1 MELFILAAVS
11 LTIAVSLLIK
21 KEKDTVQFS
30 LALLCLA
37 LFLQKGGTFFNSIF
51 ADPFWR
57 FMSLAGLLF
66 LPPLLVEFS
75 RNMLSGK
82 TFLSRKEVVA
92 TALLS
97 LLWAVAFF
105 TPLAQSAWFEEA
117 LPAYLFVVILYC
129 FGALLLFIRR
139 RGAGVERTRMVYV
152 AMACVITAAVSLLD
166 ILYYAGF
173 RFPPVS
179 NLALAGLLYFVLVIV
194 LHPRLPELY
203 EILVRGLVVSVV
215 ALFATSVF
223 FFILGLFGTITPIYF
238 THVLAASFIIVIS
251 YDPFRVI
258 MKKVFNYFFPEA
270 KDIFSSIYGF
280 DQELEKEK
288 SQLLEEMATALAH
301 EIRNPLGSIKGA
313 GQYLR
318 SETDNA
324 EHQKLLDV
332 IIEET
337 DRLNNVVTQ
346 FMNYAKPYAVSPKMY
361 NINGIIEKAVA
372 VIRAS
377 ELPAGIRIE
386 TELNPDLPEVFVD
399 GEQMKQIILNI
410 AFNGIEAMPDGG
422 VLTIRTTRIE
432 SEEGEAVG
440 ISIRDTGKGMSGED
454 LQNIFKPFFTTKER
468 GVGLGLS
475 ICQRIAK
482 NNNGSIRAKS
492 IPGQGSIF
500 YIRLN
505 LPAD

>member
-21 KEKDTVQFS
+21 KEKDAVQVS

-37 LFLQKGGTFFNSIF
+37 LFLHKGGTFFNSIF
-51 ADPFWR
+51 EDPFWR
-57 FMSLAGLLF
+57 VMSLVGFLF

-82 TFLSRKEVVA
+82 TFLSRKEVAAAAV
-92 TALLS
+92 LS

-105 TPLAQSAWFEEA
+105 TPFARSAWFEDA
-117 LPAYLFVVILYC
+117 LLAYLFLVILYC
-129 FGALLLFIRR
+129 FAALLLFIRGR
-139 RGAGVERTRMVYV
+139 APGVERTRMVYV
-152 AMACVITAAVSLLD
+152 AMACAITAVVSLLD
-166 ILYYAGF
+166 IFYYMGF

-179 NLALAGLLYFVLVIV
+179 NLALAGLLYFVLIII

-203 EILVRGLVVSVV
+203 EIMVRGLVVSVV
-215 ALFATSVF
+215 TLFATSVF
-223 FFILGLFGTITPIYF
+223 FFILGLFGTITPVYF
-238 THVLAASFIIVIS
+238 THVLTASFIIVIS

-324 EHQKLLDV
+324 ENQKLLDV

-346 FMNYAKPYAVSPKMY
+346 FMNYAKPYAVNPKMY
-361 NINGIIEKAVA
+361 NVNGIIEKAVT

-386 TELNPDLPEVFVD
+386 TELNPDLPEVCVD

-422 VLTIRTTRIE
+422 TLTIRTTRIE

-505 LPAD
+505 LPQG

>member
-21 KEKDTVQFS
+21 KEKDVVQLSF
-30 LALLCLA
+30 ALLCLA

-51 ADPFWR
+51 EAPFWR
-57 FMSLAGLLF
+57 IMSLAGLLF

-75 RNMLSGK
+75 RNMLRGN
-82 TFLSRKEVVA
+82 TFLSRKAVA
-92 TALLS
+92 AASALS
-97 LLWAVAFF
+97 LLWAVAFL
-105 TPLAQSAWFEEA
+105 TPLARSDWFEEV
-117 LPAYLFVVILYC
+117 LLGYLFLVILYC
-129 FGALLLFIRR
+129 FSALLLFIRG

-152 AMACVITAAVSLLD
+152 TMACAIAVAVSLLD
-166 ILYYAGF
+166 IFYYTGF

-179 NLALAGLLYFVLVIV
+179 NLALAGLLYFVLVVI
-194 LHPRLPELY
+194 LHPRLPEIY
-203 EILVRGLVVSVV
+203 EIMVRGLVVSVV
-215 ALFATSVF
+215 TLFATSVF
-223 FFILGLFGTITPIYF
+223 FFILGLFGTITPVYF
-238 THVLAASFIIVIS
+238 THVLTASFIIVIS

-280 DQELEKEK
+280 DQEMEKEK

-318 SETDNA
+318 SETDNP
-324 EHQKLLDV
+324 ENQKLLDV

-346 FMNYAKPYAVSPKMY
+346 FMNYAKPYAVSPRMF

-377 ELPAGIRIE
+377 GLREGIAIE
-386 TELNPDLPEVFVD
+386 TELNPDLPEVYVD
-399 GEQMKQIILNI
+399 GEQMKQVILNI
-410 AFNGIEAMPDGG
+410 ALNGIEAMADGG
-422 VLTIRTTRIE
+422 TLTIRTIRIE

-440 ISIRDTGKGMSGED
+440 ISIRDTGKGIPQED

-475 ICQRIAK
+475 ICQRIVK
-482 NNNGSIRAKS
+482 NNNGLIRAKS
-492 IPGQGSIF
+492 LPGQGSIF

-505 LPAD
+505 LPQP

>member
-21 KEKDTVQFS
+21 KEKDAVQVSF
-30 LALLCLA
+30 AFLCLA
-37 LFLQKGGTFFNSIF
+37 LFLQKSGTFFNGIF
-51 ADPFWR
+51 EDPFWR
-57 FMSLAGLLF
+57 VMSLAGFLF

-92 TALLS
+92 TAVLS

-105 TPLAQSAWFEEA
+105 TPLARSDWFEEA
-117 LPAYLFVVILYC
+117 LLAYLLLVILYC
-129 FGALLLFIRR
+129 FAALLLFINGR
-139 RGAGVERTRMVYV
+139 APGVERTRMVYV
-152 AMACVITAAVSLLD
+152 TMACAITAVVSLLD
-166 ILYYAGF
+166 IFYYMGF

-179 NLALAGLLYFVLVIV
+179 NLALAGLLYFVLIII

-203 EILVRGLVVSVV
+203 EIMVRGLVVSVV
-215 ALFATSVF
+215 TLFATSVF
-223 FFILGLFGTITPIYF
+223 FFILGLFGTITPVYF
-238 THVLAASFIIVIS
+238 THVLTASFIIVIS

-324 EHQKLLDV
+324 ENQKLLDV

-346 FMNYAKPYAVSPKMY
+346 FMNYAKPYAVNPKMY
-361 NINGIIEKAVA
+361 NVNGIIEKAVM

-386 TELNPDLPEVFVD
+386 TELNPDLPEVYVD
-399 GEQMKQIILNI
+399 GEQIKQIILNI

-422 VLTIRTTRIE
+422 TLTIRTTRIE

-440 ISIRDTGKGMSGED
+440 ISIRDTGKGMSNED

-492 IPGQGSIF
+492 ILGQGSIF

-505 LPAD
+505 LPAA

>member
-1 MELFILAAVS
+1 
-11 LTIAVSLLIK
+11 
-21 KEKDTVQFS
+21 
-30 LALLCLA
+30 
-37 LFLQKGGTFFNSIF
+37 
-51 ADPFWR
+51 
-57 FMSLAGLLF
+57 
-66 LPPLLVEFS
+66 
-75 RNMLSGK
+75 
-82 TFLSRKEVVA
+82 
-92 TALLS
+92 
-97 LLWAVAFF
+97 
-105 TPLAQSAWFEEA
+105 
-117 LPAYLFVVILYC
+117 
-129 FGALLLFIRR
+129 
-139 RGAGVERTRMVYV
+139 MVYV
-152 AMACVITAAVSLLD
+152 TMACAITAIVSLLD
-166 ILYYAGF
+166 IFYYAGF
-173 RFPPVS
+173 PFPPVS
-179 NLALAGLLYFVLVIV
+179 NLALAGLLYFVLIIV
-194 LHPRLPELY
+194 MHPRLPELY
-203 EILVRGLVVSVV
+203 EIMVRGLVAS
-215 ALFATSVF
+215 AFTLFATSVF

-238 THVLAASFIIVIS
+238 THVLTASFIIVIS

-324 EHQKLLDV
+324 ENQKLLDV

-361 NINGIIEKAVA
+361 NVNGIIEKAVA

-377 ELPAGIRIE
+377 EMPAGIRIE

-399 GEQMKQIILNI
+399 GEQMKQVILNI

-422 VLTIRTTRIE
+422 TLTIRTTRIE

-440 ISIRDTGKGMSGED
+440 ISIRDTGKGMSKED
-454 LQNIFKPFFTTKER
+454 LENIFKPFFTTKER

-492 IPGQGSIF
+492 LPGQGSIF

-505 LPAD
+505 LPQG

>member
-11 LTIAVSLLIK
+11 LTIAVSLLLK
-21 KEKDTVQFS
+21 KEKDAVQVSF
-30 LALLCLA
+30 ALVCLA
-37 LFLQKGGTFFNSIF
+37 LFLQKGGTFFNGILEL
-51 ADPFWR
+51 PFLR
-57 FMSLAGLLF
+57 VMSLAGFLF
-66 LPPLLVEFS
+66 LPPLLLEFS
-75 RNMLSGK
+75 RSMLRGQS
-82 TFLSRKEVVA
+82 FLSRKEVVA
-92 TALLS
+92 ASVIS
-97 LLWAVAFF
+97 LLWAAAFF
-105 TPLAQSAWFEEA
+105 TPLALLPWFEEA
-117 LPAYLFVVILYC
+117 LLAYLFLVMLYC
-129 FGALLLFIRR
+129 FGALLLFIRG
-139 RGAGVERTRMVYV
+139 RGPGVERTRMVYMT
-152 AMACVITAAVSLLD
+152 MACAITAAVSLLD
-166 ILYYAGF
+166 IFYYAGF
-173 RFPPVS
+173 AFPPVS
-179 NLALAGLLYFVLVIV
+179 NLALAGLLYFVLLIIM
-194 LHPRLPELY
+194 HPRLPELY
-203 EILVRGLVVSVV
+203 EIMVRGLVASVIT
-215 ALFATSVF
+215 LFATSTF

-238 THVLAASFIIVIS
+238 THVLTASFIIVIS

-324 EHQKLLDV
+324 ENQKLLDV

-361 NINGIIEKAVA
+361 DINGIIEKAVS

-377 ELPAGIRIE
+377 GLPAAITVE
-386 TELNPDLPEVFVD
+386 TELNPGLPDVYVD
-399 GEQMKQIILNI
+399 GEQMKQVILNI

-422 VLTIRTTRIE
+422 TLTIRTTRIE

-440 ISIRDTGKGMSGED
+440 ISIRDTGKGMPSED

-482 NNNGSIRAKS
+482 NNHGTIRAKS

-505 LPAD
+505 LPQA

>member
-1 MELFILAAVS
+1 ML
-11 LTIAVSLLIK
+11 
-21 KEKDTVQFS
+21 
-30 LALLCLA
+30 
-37 LFLQKGGTFFNSIF
+37 
-51 ADPFWR
+51 
-57 FMSLAGLLF
+57 
-66 LPPLLVEFS
+66 EFS
-75 RNMLSGK
+75 RNMLRGK
-82 TFLSRKEVVA
+82 SFLSRKEVAAASIV
-92 TALLS
+92 S
-97 LLWAVAFF
+97 LLWAAAFF
-105 TPLAQSAWFEEA
+105 TPLFRMPWFEET
-117 LPAYLFVVILYC
+117 LLAYLWLVILYC
-129 FGALLLFIRR
+129 IGALLLFIRGR
-139 RGAGVERTRMVYV
+139 APGVERTRMVYV
-152 AMACVITAAVSLLD
+152 TMACTITAAVSLLD
-166 ILYYAGF
+166 IFYYLGF
-173 RFPPVS
+173 RFPPIS
-179 NLALAGLLYFVLVIV
+179 NLALAGLLYFVLIII

-203 EILVRGLVVSVV
+203 EIMVRGLVLSVV
-215 ALFATSVF
+215 TLFATSVF

-238 THVLAASFIIVIS
+238 THVLTASFIIVIS

-258 MKKVFNYFFPEA
+258 MKKVFNTFFPEA

-301 EIRNPLGSIKGA
+301 EIRNPLVSIKGA

-318 SETDNA
+318 TETDNP
-324 EHQKLLDV
+324 ENRKLLDV

-346 FMNYAKPYAVSPKMY
+346 FMNYAKPYAVSPKLY
-361 NINGIIEKAVA
+361 DVNSIIEKAVA
-372 VIRAS
+372 VIRVS
-377 ELPAGIRIE
+377 GLPEGIHIE
-386 TELNPDLPEVFVD
+386 TELNPGLPEVYID
-399 GEQMKQIILNI
+399 GEQMKQVILNI

-422 VLTIRTTRIE
+422 TLTIRTTRIE

-440 ISIRDTGKGMSGED
+440 ISIRDTSKGMSKED

-505 LPAD
+505 LPQG